1 MAHTYT
7 WVSIIGRKNTTMINE
22 KIEVENYLAG
32 ENIYKNEC
40 TFRMCY
46 LMAKYY
52 RDQGLSPVEIRKKI
66 FAWGHE
72 YGVYITH
79 NVNDMIRMAI
89 TKNEPLCVANVYI
102 NNDDIKEISD
112 RFSKKNTKMC
122 ALAFLLLAKVHSDKD
137 GMLTFNQTDFSKW
150 VGILQPNVSNIFDEL
165 EFFDYIERIKM
176 GDNNTFIWNGKV
188 IGKNVKYKLKVPCV
202 NSGEYILKDNKIREL
217 YDEIF
222 SKKNK
227 SVV

>member
-1 MAHTYT
+1 
-7 WVSIIGRKNTTMINE
+7 
-22 KIEVENYLAG
+22 
-32 ENIYKNEC
+32 
-40 TFRMCY
+40 
-46 LMAKYY
+46 
-52 RDQGLSPVEIRKKI
+52 
-66 FAWGHE
+66 
-72 YGVYITH
+72 
-79 NVNDMIRMAI
+79 
-89 TKNEPLCVANVYI
+89 
-102 NNDDIKEISD
+102 
-112 RFSKKNTKMC
+112 
-122 ALAFLLLAKVHSDKD
+122 
-137 GMLTFNQTDFSKW
+137 MLTFNQTDFSKW

>member
-1 MAHTYT
+1 
-7 WVSIIGRKNTTMINE
+7 MINE

-32 ENIYKNEC
+32 ENIYKSEC

-66 FAWGHE
+66 FAWGHD

-79 NVNDMIRMAI
+79 NVNDVIRMAI
-89 TKNEPLCVANVYI
+89 TKNEPLCITDVYV
-102 NNDDIKEISD
+102 NNDDIREIND

-122 ALAFLLLAKVHSDKD
+122 ALAFLLLAKTHSDKD

-150 VGILQPNVSNIFDEL
+150 VGILQPNVSNICDEL

-188 IGKNVKYKLKVPCV
+188 IGKNVKYKLKVPYV
-202 NSGEYILKDNKIREL
+202 NSGEYILKDNKIRDL
-217 YDEIF
+217 YNEIF
-222 SKKNK
+222 QKQK
-227 SVV
+227 